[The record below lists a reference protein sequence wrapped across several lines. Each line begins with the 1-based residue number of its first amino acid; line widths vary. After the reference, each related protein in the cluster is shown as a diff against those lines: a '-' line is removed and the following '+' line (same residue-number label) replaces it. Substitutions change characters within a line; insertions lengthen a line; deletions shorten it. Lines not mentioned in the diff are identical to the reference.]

1 MYYFLLFQTIQK
13 VMGTGNEDYAPKD
26 DEAGHDTLMYQE
38 LFNQKQ
44 RYEFSQSSHIGS
56 CLLMYH
62 YLEYY

>member
-1 MYYFLLFQTIQK
+1 
-13 VMGTGNEDYAPKD
+13 MGTGNEDYAPKD